1 MMDTGAAR
9 GIGVAATDAKA
20 GATSEEGNMRGVV
33 MTAAIPA
40 GATDVDTSE
49 IMVTAAT
56 PVVVANSMAE
66 VATMEAPVTTEGAEV
81 DSMVADTDNFPIY
94 ASI

>member
-1 MMDTGAAR
+1 
-9 GIGVAATDAKA
+9 
-20 GATSEEGNMRGVV
+20 
-33 MTAAIPA
+33 MTAATPV

-49 IMVTAAT
+49 ITVTAAT
-56 PVVVANSMAE
+56 PVVAANSMAE
-66 VATMEAPVTTEGAEV
+66 VGTMEAAVTTEGAEV